1 MIGGSFM
8 SQNTVK
14 PKKNGHGKAEV
25 FMEKYGV
32 LMAAITFVILFFMP
46 LPIGME
52 LVGQRSLA
60 IFVTALVLWV
70 TKPIPIY
77 ITSLFVI
84 ILLTF
89 TGAVSDDE
97 KACDTLGY
105 EVIWLMV
112 AAFVLTSAMNHTNLG
127 KRFAL
132 NMVTKFGKTPKRMM
146 AVLIAVNFGLAFF
159 VPSTTA
165 RASLLVPIVLI
176 LLEIYQ
182 ALPGES
188 KFGKLVMLQGIH
200 NNHFATSM
208 IMTATSSQVLAIG
221 FINEFTGA
229 DIGYMHWL
237 MGSMPQAILTAT
249 VMFFIGIFIFKPET
263 LHNDLKAVNE
273 KMKNQLAHLGK
284 MTTQEKKAAFYFG
297 LTLFLWATGDYHE
310 AVVGFE
316 LETAQVAVL
325 SMALILTPKIGVITW
340 KEANIKWDL
349 MLFSAGA
356 YAAGKALNKSG
367 GATWI
372 IDKMVS
378 QMGIESLPIGAVAIV
393 LIAISI
399 FSHIIFTSKTVR
411 TTIMMP
417 AALGIAMSLGMDPVR
432 LGLAVA
438 FGIAYTTTLPP
449 HSKVNT
455 LYFSSGFFSVL
466 EQLFFGIIASVIG
479 TIMISLVYFFWLPI
493 IL

>member
-1 MIGGSFM
+1 M
-8 SQNTVK
+8 SNTSVK
-14 PKKNGHGKAEV
+14 PKKNGHGKTEQ

-32 LMAAITFVILFFMP
+32 IIAAIVFAILYFMP
-46 LPIGME
+46 LPLGME
-52 LVGQRSLA
+52 PVGQKSLA
-60 IFVTALVLWV
+60 IFVSALVLWV
-70 TKPIPIY
+70 TKPVPIY

-84 ILLTF
+84 IGLPL
-89 TGAVSDDE
+89 TGAVAEADVAFE
-97 KACDTLGY
+97 TLGY

-132 NMVTKFGKTPKRMM
+132 NMVTKFGKTPKRTM
-146 AVLIAVNFGLAFF
+146 AVLIVVNFVLAFF

-176 LLEIYQ
+176 LLEIYK

-188 KFGKLVMLQGIH
+188 KFGKLVMLQGIQ

-229 DIGYMHWL
+229 DLGYMHWL
-237 MGSMPQAILTAT
+237 MGSLPQAILTAT
-249 VMFFIGIFIFKPET
+249 VMFFVGIAIFKPET
-263 LHNDLKAVNE
+263 LKNDISAVNE
-273 KMKNQLAHLGK
+273 AMKKQLAGLGK
-284 MTTQEKKAAFYFG
+284 MTVQEKKAAFYFG

-310 AVVGFE
+310 HFLGFE

-340 KEANIKWDL
+340 KEADIKWDL
-349 MLFSAGA
+349 MIFSAGA

-367 GATWI
+367 GATWL
-372 IDKMVS
+372 IDKMVTS
-378 QMGIESLPIGAVAIV
+378 MGIEHLPLGAVAVV

-466 EQLFFGIIASVIG
+466 EQLFFGLVASAVG
-479 TIMISLVYFFWLPI
+479 TVMISLVYFFWLPI